1 MLTKPACDVVFC
13 LLVAGP
19 REYGVRPV
27 SLNEAAHIE
36 ERGEVGNT
44 GGLLHVVRHDDDGE
58 IPAQL
63 AYTLLDFLGGWGR
76 ERWRVRP

>member
-44 GGLLHVVRHDDDGE
+44 GGLLHVMGDDDDAK
-58 IPAQL
+58 I
-63 AYTLLDFLGGWGR
+63 LLEFLHAMFEFFCR
-76 ERWRVRP
+76 NRI